1 MQKLRMRKRMNLLT
15 TMKRLFDF
23 NFRDRETLK
32 VTIRVLDVEKIFKN
46 NDGIAE
52 KTEELFKNRV
62 ENTIIMVGVLP
73 LEKVECKDEKK
84 ENTFKNTEEIPKKV
98 I

>member
-15 TMKRLFDF
+15 TMKRLCDF

-62 ENTIIMVGVLP
+62 DNTARMRRRKILSRT
-73 LEKVECKDEKK
+73 LKK
-84 ENTFKNTEEIPKKV
+84 FKKSYYK
-98 I
+98 